1 MLSEYI
7 TSLANVS
14 FHIVAYMYVRFRY
27 SGKNPLRFAVFLA
40 YFCAVLRF
48 SDTPLRPPH
57 FSVHKYIS
65 QCTNVFLSA
74 RQISLHKSCLNEK
87 CNLSVHMQSF
97 LSEFLQVS
105 YFLVSLFSSV
115 GGHICS
121 SRAIQ
126 DSFLLLWRKRDSKV
140 SRLSLSGSLLFRSE
154 YHNSMLCA
162 SSGAIVQILF
172 AFCPSCGSNNL
183 RNIHGKDMDKLLRYY
198 FQKGFSYKNIW
209 TG

>member
-1 MLSEYI
+1 MYFSVHKYIFQCTNVILSAQMYFHW
-7 TSLANVS
+7 TNVFSLHKCISQCTN
-14 FHIVAYMYVRFRY
+14 
-27 SGKNPLRFAVFLA
+27 VFLSA
-40 YFCAVLRF
+40 QIYFSGHKSISQCTNVFLSAQIY
-48 SDTPLRPPH
+48 

-74 RQISLHKSCLNEK
+74 RQISLHKSCLNEN

-140 SRLSLSGSLLFRSE
+140 SRLSLSGSLLFRGE
-154 YHNSMLCA
+154 YHIACY
-162 SSGAIVQILF
+162 VPIL
-172 AFCPSCGSNNL
+172 PPIL
-183 RNIHGKDMDKLLRYY
+183 P
-198 FQKGFSYKNIW
+198 
-209 TG
+209 

>member
-1 MLSEYI
+1 
-7 TSLANVS
+7 
-14 FHIVAYMYVRFRY
+14 MYFQCT
-27 SGKNPLRFAVFLA
+27 NVFLSA
-40 YFCAVLRF
+40 QMYFSVHKYISQCTNVFLSAQIY
-48 SDTPLRPPH
+48 

-74 RQISLHKSCLNEK
+74 RQISLHKSCLNEN

-154 YHNSMLCA
+154 YHIACY
-162 SSGAIVQILF
+162 VPIL
-172 AFCPSCGSNNL
+172 PPIL
-183 RNIHGKDMDKLLRYY
+183 P
-198 FQKGFSYKNIW
+198 
-209 TG
+209 